1 MQEEKNYIDC
11 STHVEYDVVDGP
23 EPSSNNTYIAMESY
37 EMGSIDAMIDTCCT
51 IFERQADMI
60 SSPSPTNA
68 G

>member
-11 STHVEYDVVDGP
+11 STHVKYDVVDGP

-37 EMGSIDAMIDTCCT
+37 EMGSMNTCCT